1 MIGPVVESIETD
13 ANTMKQIG
21 NILKIILS
29 YKYKIG
35 KNVQ

>member
-1 MIGPVVESIETD
+1 MISPVVESIETD

-35 KNVQ
+35 EIFQ